1 MGKPLMIQPEDD
13 SRIETLKEK
22 TGAKSKVD
30 VVRAALTLLE
40 ADIKRSERVRRWQR
54 AAKIVGNS
62 GLDVL
67 KEFQTTTRFKNLP

>member
-13 SRIETLKEK
+13 NRIQILKEK

-30 VVRAALTLLE
+30 VVRTALSLLE
-40 ADIKRSERVRRWQR
+40 AAVKRAERIKRWER
-54 AAKIVGNS
+54 AAKIVGKS

-67 KEFQTTTRFKNLP
+67 KEFQTAERFKNLP

>member
-40 ADIKRSERVRRWQR
+40 ADIKRSDRVRRWQR

>member
-13 SRIETLKEK
+13 TRIESLKEK

-40 ADIKRSERVRRWQR
+40 ADVKRFERIKRWEKAARV
-54 AAKIVGNS
+54 VGKS
-62 GLDVL
+62 GLEVL
-67 KEFQTTTRFKNLP
+67 KEFQTAERFKNLP